1 MTCSLSSGAT
11 APNKPYL
18 ASSMT
23 SPLAIAAGL
32 VQHDL
37 VSATDQV
44 TILGILDESGSASV
58 GDVMAAL
65 DGHIDPAGA
74 VQALIAAG
82 IITAD
87 LRHGVLDQ
95 HTMLTRTQ
103 PSDPD
108 GGPTPSAPGGVLPG
122 SGPLPDTVAAV
133 SMSRL
138 QPSVLVSP
146 GSERRSLGR
155 LSLLQRPG
163 VYILLSKTEAYVGMG
178 SEVGRRVANG
188 AQPITDID
196 SIIIITDANDG
207 LSETDALVL
216 ERIIHGRVAAAR
228 EVRLINGTPDGAA
241 ISPER
246 YEELNLFAGMACHDL
261 WREGHLFVNIC
272 PRMVLAGPR
281 AEAGRM
287 APLRPLHEMPG
298 GQVMELTFGQG
309 HMALACRRA
318 DDDWLLLR
326 GSDIRLDSVSSANAS
341 VSYLRAA
348 WRHSGILEP
357 AHDGRSYV
365 LTRDMVFASGSAAAQ
380 FVVGAKGKGRS
391 GWQPLDP
398 DGHDPQA
405 APAPA
410 F

>member
-1 MTCSLSSGAT
+1 MTYLSSSGAT
-11 APNKPYL
+11 VPNKPHIH
-18 ASSMT
+18 SPMT
-23 SPLAIAAGL
+23 SPVALAAGL

-44 TILGILDESGSASV
+44 TILSTIDESGSASV

-65 DGHIDPAGA
+65 DGHVDPAGA

-82 IITAD
+82 IVTAD
-87 LRHGVLDQ
+87 LRHSVLDQ
-95 HTMLTRTQ
+95 HTMLTRT
-103 PSDPD
+103 PPTDPD
-108 GGPTPSAPGGVLPG
+108 GNPSAPGGALPG
-122 SGPLPDTVAAV
+122 SGPLPDTVVAV

-163 VYILLSKTEAYVGMG
+163 VYILLSGTEAYVGMG

-196 SIIIITDANDG
+196 TIITITDANDG
-207 LSETDALVL
+207 LGETDALVL
-216 ERIIHGRVAAAR
+216 ERIIHSRVAAAR

-246 YEELNLFAGMACHDL
+246 YEELNLFAAMACHAL
-261 WREGHLFVNIC
+261 AREGYLFVNIC

-287 APLRPLHEMPG
+287 APLRPIHEMPG

-326 GSDIRLDSVSSANAS
+326 GSDIRLDCVTSANAS
-341 VSYLRAA
+341 ASYLRAA
-348 WRHSGILEP
+348 WRHAGILEP
-357 AHDGRSYV
+357 AHDGGSYV
-365 LTRDMVFASGSAAAQ
+365 LTRDMVFASASAAAL
-380 FVVGAKGKGRS
+380 FVVGSKGKGRS